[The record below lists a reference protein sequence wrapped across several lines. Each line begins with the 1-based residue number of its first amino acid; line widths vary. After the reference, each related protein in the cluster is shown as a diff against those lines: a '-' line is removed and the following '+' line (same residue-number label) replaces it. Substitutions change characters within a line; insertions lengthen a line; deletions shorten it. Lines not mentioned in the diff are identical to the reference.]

1 MTHPSTQR
9 RKKRKR
15 DLPRA
20 QDEWWNFRFQEFEAF
35 VAEKGHTRVPARWKP
50 NPSLGRWVAH
60 QRELAQ
66 QGLIE
71 PDRARK
77 LKKLGLEWTVDEVY
91 NEENER
97 YLKRMLARLDA
108 FRREHG
114 HSAVPPS
121 HDYDLWQ
128 WIQKQRQFHAAGIM
142 SPGRRR
148 ALEAA
153 GFPFERSDPRW
164 EENLVRL
171 REFHRRHGHTR
182 VPYEYRDEP
191 SLGPWV
197 YNQRKA
203 FKESRLSEDHLR
215 RLDEVGPGWRGE
227 DGGAGAV
234 GGS

>member
-15 DLPRA
+15 VFPSA
-20 QDEWWNFRFQEFEAF
+20 QDEWWNVRFQEFQAF

-60 QRELAQ
+60 QREMAR
-66 QGLIE
+66 QGLID

-91 NEENER
+91 NEENEL
-97 YLKRMLARLDA
+97 YMKRMLARLDA
-108 FRREHG
+108 FRKEHG

-121 HDYDLWQ
+121 HDFDLWQ

-148 ALEAA
+148 ALDASD
-153 GFPFERSDPRW
+153 FPWERSDPRW
-164 EENLVRL
+164 EEKLVRL
-171 REFHRRHGHTR
+171 RQFYRPHGHTR
-182 VPYEYRDEP
+182 VPYNFPEYP
-191 SLGPWV
+191 PLGPWV

-203 FKESRLSEDHLR
+203 FKEGRLSEDRRL
-215 RLDEVGPGWRGE
+215 RLDEVGPGWKGE
-227 DGGAGAV
+227 DRGSAAGE
-234 GGS
+234 GS